1 MPQLVMLVVHDPANV
16 DSVMEGWLRAGVPG
30 MTLLD
35 SSGLAQLEQQRNLR
49 DDIPLLPSVRT
60 LLRGME
66 TRSRTLF
73 SLVADDFDI
82 DRLVEETEAVLG
94 PLESEGNGILFV
106 LPVSRVEGLQVRP
119 ASPPSGEGE
128 DT

>member
-1 MPQLVMLVVHDPANV
+1 MPQLVMLVVHDPGNV
-16 DSVMEGWLRAGVPG
+16 DSVIDGWLKAGVTG

-35 SSGLAQLEQQRNLR
+35 SSGLAQQEQQRNLR

-73 SLVADDFDI
+73 SLVADDFDV
-82 DRLVEETEAVLG
+82 DALVEETEAVLG

-119 ASPPSGEGE
+119 GPPPFEGDDE
-128 DT
+128 